1 MCVASG
7 FDVCSVVFDLFLFFV
22 KKEKKERKKEKIN
35 PATKQRCKY
44 TTSTDIKNALEE
56 VSHPAITCGR
66 SAVILLDSRE

>member
-7 FDVCSVVFDLFLFFV
+7 FDVCSVVFVFCFLS
-22 KKEKKERKKEKIN
+22 KKKKKKKIN

-56 VSHPAITCGR
+56 VSHPAITCDR